1 MQQQQQQQQ
10 AAFNPGAQQG
20 MVVMPTQQVNS
31 PHYALKHFSYNCLLV
46 KDSYSCDAYGGK

>member
-20 MVVMPTQQVNS
+20 MVVMPAQQVNS
-31 PHYALKHFSYNCLLV
+31 PFYV
-46 KDSYSCDAYGGK
+46 W